1 MLVSVS
7 PFPVIAKL
15 EQGQL
20 RSLLSTDQKRV
31 MAMLNDGCDDNS
43 DRDNSDSVRRGDR
56 RRIPAAPRL
65 LLMMMVAVA

>member
-1 MLVSVS
+1 MFVSVS

-20 RSLLSTDQKRV
+20 RSV
-31 MAMLNDGCDDNS
+31 LNHGCDDNN

-65 LLMMMVAVA
+65 LLMMMVTVA